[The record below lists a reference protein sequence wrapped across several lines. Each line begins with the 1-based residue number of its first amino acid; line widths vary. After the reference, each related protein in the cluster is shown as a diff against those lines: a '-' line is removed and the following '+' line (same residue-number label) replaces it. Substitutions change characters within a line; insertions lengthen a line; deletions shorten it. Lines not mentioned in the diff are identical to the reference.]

1 MSSLR
6 EEPRWPG
13 REQTMPVTILSMQRV
28 CGFALGAE
36 KQTLKGMCM
45 TSVQIAA
52 SYIGVT
58 LGALLVAGCFV
69 DAVNFLL
76 KGRWVAA
83 LLQAALM
90 AFVVITMFINMVAL
104 SGQGA

>member
-1 MSSLR
+1 
-6 EEPRWPG
+6 
-13 REQTMPVTILSMQRV
+13 
-28 CGFALGAE
+28 
-36 KQTLKGMCM
+36 MCM
-45 TSVQIAA
+45 TSIQIAA

-83 LLQAALM
+83 LLQAALIV
-90 AFVVITMFINMVAL
+90 FVAITMFLNMVAL
-104 SGQGA
+104 AGPGA